1 MARQNSTT
9 IVGAVDQ
16 LREVVDSKKIVEQ
29 RFQKYLQ
36 SKDISNRI
44 YLNKQKLSTNLKA
57 I

>member
-44 YLNKQKLSTNLKA
+44 Y
-57 I
+57 

>member
-9 IVGAVDQ
+9 IVGAVEQ
-16 LREVVDSKKIVEQ
+16 LREVVDSKKKVEQ

>member
-9 IVGAVDQ
+9 IVGAVEQ

-44 YLNKQKLSTNLKA
+44 YLNKQKLSTNLQA

>member
-44 YLNKQKLSTNLKA
+44 YLNKQKLSTNLQA

>member
-9 IVGAVDQ
+9 IVGAVEQ
-16 LREVVDSKKIVEQ
+16 LREVVDSKKKVEQ

-44 YLNKQKLSTNLKA
+44 YLKKQKLSTNLKA

>member
-9 IVGAVDQ
+9 IVGAVEQ